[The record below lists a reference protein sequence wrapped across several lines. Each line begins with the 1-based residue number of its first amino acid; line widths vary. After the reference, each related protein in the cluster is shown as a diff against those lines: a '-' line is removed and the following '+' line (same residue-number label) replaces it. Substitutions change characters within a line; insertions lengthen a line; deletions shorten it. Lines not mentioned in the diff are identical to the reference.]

1 LINLKL
7 ETWNLKLS
15 LLMKLPYGSGHL
27 EFPDRWDSQARIIEP
42 GPFPEHSIGVDG
54 IIRALKNPVQCARLS
69 ELCRKGQRIAVVVP
83 DLTRRAAVST
93 YLPPLLDE
101 LAGSGVSDDDVT
113 IIVALGIH
121 RELAEDEIE
130 NLVGKDTHSRYTVV
144 NHKADDPIANVNVG
158 TTASGIPVQ
167 INRYVAEAD
176 LAILTGSIAYHYFA
190 GYGGGRKSLLPG
202 VASRSACEAHHRMV
216 VDHRKGKL
224 SGVLGPGLLEGNP
237 VHSAMLEACSM
248 VPPLFIL
255 NTVTEPGGDI
265 VGAAA
270 GELAAA
276 HQEACRLHDLFYRRE
291 LDDPAQLVI
300 ASAGGVPK
308 DVNFVQ
314 AHKGLYSAHLAVA
327 DNGVVILAARC
338 REGTGNQDFAGWFE
352 RCATEEQWLDDLESR
367 YQINGQTAYS
377 TWMRVRKVPTVLIS
391 ELPPALVNTM
401 GMIPATNPVEALE
414 RAEELLGGLPVPV
427 VLPNAGDTLVVINR
441 EKAGGSRE

>member
-1 LINLKL
+1 
-7 ETWNLKLS
+7 
-15 LLMKLPYGSGHL
+15 MKIPYGSGHL
-27 EFPDRWDSQARIIEP
+27 EFPDPWDGQARIIEP
-42 GPFPEHSIGVDG
+42 GPFPEHSVGVDG
-54 IIRALKNPVQCARLS
+54 ILRALKSPVGCPRLAD
-69 ELCRKGQRIAVVVP
+69 LCRKGQRIAVVVP

-93 YLPPLLDE
+93 YLPPLLEE
-101 LAGSGVSDDDVT
+101 LVRSGVPDDDVT

-121 RELAEDEIE
+121 RALDEDEVE
-130 NLVGKDTHSRYTVV
+130 NLVGKDTYRRYTVI
-144 NHKADDPIANVNVG
+144 NHDADDPMANVDLG

-237 VHSAMLEACSM
+237 VHNAMLDACSM
-248 VPPLFIL
+248 APPLFIL
-255 NTVTEPGGDI
+255 NTVTEPGGGI

-276 HQEACRLHDLFYRRE
+276 HLDACRLHDSFYRRE
-291 LDDPAQLVI
+291 LDGPSRLVI

-314 AHKGLYSAHLAVA
+314 AHKGLYSAHRAVA
-327 DNGVVILAARC
+327 EDGVVILAARC
-338 REGTGNQDFAGWFE
+338 REGTGNPDFAGWFE
-352 RCATEEQWLDDLESR
+352 RCSTEEQWLDDLESR

-377 TWMRVRKVPTVLIS
+377 TWLRVRAVPTVLIS
-391 ELPPALVNTM
+391 ELPPDLVNTM
-401 GMIPATNPVEALE
+401 GMIHAADPIEALE
-414 RAEELLGGLPVPV
+414 QAEKLLGGLPTPV
-427 VLPNAGDTLVVINR
+427 VLPDAGDVLLMV
-441 EKAGGSRE
+441 GS